1 MPQVSIIMPCHNG
14 EKYLSDSINSVLAQ
28 TFTDWEL
35 LIIDDNS
42 SDNSVKIIESFCAK
56 DTRIRL
62 FHTDRSTGLPATPR
76 NVGIQ
81 NASGRYIAFLD
92 CDDMWLPAKLEH
104 QLPLF
109 ESDDVAVIFS
119 YYEKINVCG
128 LRNNRIVTAPHAV
141 NYATLLNGNCIG
153 NLTAVYDT
161 QKVGK
166 IYQKEIHHEDYLMW
180 LTILLNDF
188 KAINTKTVEAL
199 YREQINSVSG
209 SKLSVFLWQWHILR
223 NELKLPLFKAIPHF
237 MAYIYFGIKKYLK

>member
-42 SDNSVKIIESFCAK
+42 SDNSIKIIESFCAE

-62 FHTDRSTGLPATPR
+62 FHTDRSSGLPATPR
-76 NVGIQ
+76 NVGIR

-92 CDDMWLPAKLEH
+92 CDDMWLPTKLEH
-104 QLPLF
+104 QLPFF
-109 ESDDVAVIFS
+109 ESDNVAVVFS
-119 YYEKINVCG
+119 HYEKIDVNG
-128 LRNNRIVTAPHAV
+128 LRDNRIVTAPGV
-141 NYATLLNGNCIG
+141 VSYKTLLKGDCIG
-153 NLTAVYDT
+153 NLTAVYDI

-188 KAINTKTVEAL
+188 KAINTKTMEAL
-199 YREQINSVSG
+199 YRVQLHSISG
-209 SKLSVFLWQWHILR
+209 NKFIACLWQWHILR
-223 NELKLPLFKAIPHF
+223 KELKLSLPKAIF
-237 MAYIYFGIKKYLK
+237 YFITYMYFGIKKYLK